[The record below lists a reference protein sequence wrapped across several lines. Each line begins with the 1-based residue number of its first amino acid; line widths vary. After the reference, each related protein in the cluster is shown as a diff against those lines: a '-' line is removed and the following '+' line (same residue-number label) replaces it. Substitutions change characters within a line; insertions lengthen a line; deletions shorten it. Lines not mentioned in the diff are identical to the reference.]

1 MNGRIEFSSDSEFLE
16 HSTLHSAT
24 TTNTEETLTHTIP
37 GNTVHYKVTL
47 EPVAEAKPFVCT
59 VTVTGTQKGR
69 FDTGYSILQELLC
82 DQRQRLPLGQLWSGL
97 ITVACQHT
105 GEERLKVTKLL
116 MMMLET
122 QTKSHAQPAGDRLDL
137 TALKPLWQLYTTL
150 MKQYGQ

>member
-1 MNGRIEFSSDSEFLE
+1 
-16 HSTLHSAT
+16 
-24 TTNTEETLTHTIP
+24 
-37 GNTVHYKVTL
+37 
-47 EPVAEAKPFVCT
+47 VAEAKPFVCT

-97 ITVACQHT
+97 ITVACQHI

-122 QTKSHAQPAGDRLDL
+122 QTKRCVMGLCCLFGTDEIQSVCLPLHSHAQPAGDRLDL